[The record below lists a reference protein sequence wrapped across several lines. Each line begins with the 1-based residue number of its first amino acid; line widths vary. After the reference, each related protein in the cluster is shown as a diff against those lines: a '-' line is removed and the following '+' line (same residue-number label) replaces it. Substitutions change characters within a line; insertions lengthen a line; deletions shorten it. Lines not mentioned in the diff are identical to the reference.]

1 MVVTKRRN
9 LIILTSCWLLAAAL
23 SLTPHSTSS
32 SLSRRK
38 VLASIPSILTAA
50 PAVALASITKP
61 LPQGISTVV
70 LDSKNSKLGVQLRD
84 AKIGPSTSYP
94 VVQSLS
100 ANGLAAVEGVQVG
113 MVVLNQPSAAAVA
126 TRLQRGPYPYALQ
139 FYNLGAEEVVIVGAS
154 DTSTPAQALERAQT
168 IANRPT
174 PPEPKLSAKG
184 TGLVVTTVRKLKT
197 CDLQAKRGDSV
208 TIAYEA
214 RVASPGGPVY
224 DSSAERGGPVSFVLG
239 DGKAISGVDVGLGGM
254 CQGEVRELDIPSK
267 LGYGRSGSNVFDV
280 PGDVRLWWR
289 VELLELAAEKQF
301 PFR

>member
-1 MVVTKRRN
+1 MTVVTKRRN
-9 LIILTSCWLLAAAL
+9 LILLASCWLLPAAL
-23 SLTPHSTSS
+23 SLTPHSTSK

-38 VLASIPSILTAA
+38 VLASIPSILTVA
-50 PAVALASITKP
+50 PAVALASIAKP

-94 VVQSLS
+94 VVRSLS
-100 ANGLAAVEGVQVG
+100 ANGLAEVEGVRVG

-139 FYNLGAEEVVIVGAS
+139 FYNLGAEEVGIVGAS
-154 DTSTPAQALERAQT
+154 DTSTAAQALERAQRK
-168 IANRPT
+168 ANRPA

-184 TGLVVTTVRKLKT
+184 TGLVVTTVRKPKT
-197 CDLQAKRGDSV
+197 CDLQARRGDSV

-214 RVASPGGPVY
+214 RIASPGGPVY

-280 PGDVRLWWR
+280 PGDIRLWWR
-289 VELLELAAEKQF
+289 VELLELTGGK
-301 PFR
+301 